1 MMPLSSYLGFP
12 GCEKYQ
18 AAKKL
23 EKRRSKEWRV
33 FQLSVTSRW
42 NEVETTKLVFQTC
55 FARVVV
61 SCHVYQLLLFHLSN
75 MRFWLGWARILYF
88 FQPTS
93 EVKNI
98 CDSHLLQYW
107 TKRDTFITVENW
119 HLDQPI
125 RVFFLIRKCG
135 FFDWNCSNSS
145 FLLLKGLKELF
156 KTSTVWWNSESMDM
170 NSLQTRLKNV
180 YFAVQSTLVAQDSLA
195 IFQCII

>member
-1 MMPLSSYLGFP
+1 MWKISGSQKTRKKVFKRVKGFP
-12 GCEKYQ
+12 IVSD
-18 AAKKL
+18 L
-23 EKRRSKEWRV
+23 VLKRG
-33 FQLSVTSRW
+33 W
-42 NEVETTKLVFQTC
+42 NWTKLVFQTC

-75 MRFWLGWARILYF
+75 MRFRLGWALISYF
-88 FQPTS
+88 FQSTS

-107 TKRDTFITVENW
+107 TKRDTFITVENL

-125 RVFFLIRKCG
+125 GGFFLIRKCG

-156 KTSTVWWNSESMDM
+156 KTSTVWWKSESMDM

-180 YFAVQSTLVAQDSLA
+180 YFAVQSTLV
-195 IFQCII
+195 

>member
-12 GCEKYQ
+12 RCEKYQ

-23 EKRRSKEWRV
+23 EKRHSKEWRV

-61 SCHVYQLLLFHLSN
+61 SCHVYQLLLFHLSS
-75 MRFWLGWARILYF
+75 MRFWIGWALILYF

-107 TKRDTFITVENW
+107 TKRDTFITVENL

-125 RVFFLIRKCG
+125 RVFWG
-135 FFDWNCSNSS
+135 FFYSMVEFGVNGNEFPSDETKECLFCSPKHLSS
-145 FLLLKGLKELF
+145 SGFTRDL
-156 KTSTVWWNSESMDM
+156 SMH
-170 NSLQTRLKNV
+170 NLRLWPTTWR
-180 YFAVQSTLVAQDSLA
+180 S
-195 IFQCII
+195 

>member
-1 MMPLSSYLGFP
+1 MWKISGS
-12 GCEKYQ
+12 EKIR
-18 AAKKL
+18 KKAF
-23 EKRRSKEWRV
+23 KRMKV
-33 FQLSVTSRW
+33 FQLSVTSCW

-75 MRFWLGWARILYF
+75 MRFRLGWALIFYF
-88 FQPTS
+88 FQSTS

-107 TKRDTFITVENW
+107 TRRDTFITVENL

-125 RVFFLIRKCG
+125 RVCFFLFFLIRKCG

-156 KTSTVWWNSESMDM
+156 KTSTVWWKSESMDM

-180 YFAVQSTLVAQDSLA
+180 YFAVQSTLV
-195 IFQCII
+195 